1 MVPAAAVIPSLQA
14 YIKIVAFKKLVVVVC
29 MIYLYIKTLI
39 YDILYFYVTLLLH
52 TFTVKKLECLK
63 QIVNLNIISME

>member
-29 MIYLYIKTLI
+29 MIYLYIKI
-39 YDILYFYVTLLLH
+39 F
-52 TFTVKKLECLK
+52 
-63 QIVNLNIISME
+63 NI